1 MAENTELQLVQ
12 QQANNITRQI
22 ATLKFW
28 KLNHSNNFP
37 SPKTTMFTKMKYNS
51 CLANIP
57 FFVSSLD
64 ASEANIRIGTEHTA
78 ETANICQS
86 IFTLICASNPPK
98 TEIKTVAA
106 INTPNVTLPKISINI
121 FNFSAISSYL
131 FYNPSRSF
139 KTGTYCLEI
148 IVFSPLSNT
157 ASKRPPK
164 AGDKLF
170 TLFRFKIADFD
181 ARINDST
188 GSMPSSVYN
197 FSRTS

>member
-1 MAENTELQLVQ
+1 MRTS
-12 QQANNITRQI
+12 IRSTM
-22 ATLKFW
+22 LKFW

-57 FFVSSLD
+57 FFDSSFD
-64 ASEANIRIGTEHTA
+64 ASESNIRIGTEHTA

-121 FNFSAISSYL
+121 FKPIYIHTLPLCIL
-131 FYNPSRSF
+131 FI
-139 KTGTYCLEI
+139 KQLC
-148 IVFSPLSNT
+148 
-157 ASKRPPK
+157 
-164 AGDKLF
+164 
-170 TLFRFKIADFD
+170 
-181 ARINDST
+181 
-188 GSMPSSVYN
+188 
-197 FSRTS
+197 